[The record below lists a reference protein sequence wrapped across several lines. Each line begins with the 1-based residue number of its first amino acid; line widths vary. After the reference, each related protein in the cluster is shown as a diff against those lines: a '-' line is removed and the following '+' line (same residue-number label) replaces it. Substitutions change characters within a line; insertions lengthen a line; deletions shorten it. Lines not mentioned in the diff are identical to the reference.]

1 MGASQWSQFGPY
13 HKDITTCFV
22 LLCGKVFSEQDYK
35 NLWKPE
41 ENIRQEIE
49 TNIDDEITLFGIE
62 RCLAITQQ
70 VAGSRMAIH
79 TRNDMIVFNMMHQS
93 LLETPPATI
102 EALLKYNGPS
112 GTHSILDYA
121 HDGSYGML
129 PPAIAA
135 QYLKPIS
142 QAILI
147 RVFDTPQP
155 THEQIVRR
163 KDHLWKVLLEEEKH
177 SGKYCVVYRAG
188 EPTEIFVMGIS
199 GD

>member
-1 MGASQWSQFGPY
+1 M
-13 HKDITTCFV
+13 
-22 LLCGKVFSEQDYK
+22 
-35 NLWKPE
+35 
-41 ENIRQEIE
+41 
-49 TNIDDEITLFGIE
+49 NIDDEITLFGIE

-79 TRNDMIVFNMMHQS
+79 TRDDIIAFNMMHQS
-93 LLETPPATI
+93 LLATQPATI
-102 EALLKYNGPS
+102 EALLQYNGPS

-121 HDGSYGML
+121 HDGFYRLL

-135 QYLKPIS
+135 RYLRPLS

-147 RVFDTPQP
+147 HIFDTLHP
-155 THEQIVRR
+155 THEQIVLRE
-163 KDHLWKVLLEEEKH
+163 DHLWKVVLEEKVH
-177 SGKYCVVYRAG
+177 PGNYCIVYRAG